1 MNGLILLIIGLA
13 SLALIFAAFAYLALK
28 AWRLL
33 KRGLRIS
40 RGAAPLAAQL
50 AGRAEQAAAAAERL
64 AMSGEQITANLE
76 HLQVSVKRL
85 QVVAEAWADA
95 MWPYRTVR
103 DYLGR

>member
-1 MNGLILLIIGLA
+1 MDGFILLIIGLA
-13 SLALIFAAFAYLALK
+13 GLALIFAASAYLGLK

-40 RGAAPLAAQL
+40 RSTAPLAAQL
-50 AGRAEQAAAAAERL
+50 AGRTEQAAAAAERL

-76 HLQVSVKRL
+76 HLQVSLKRL
-85 QVVAEAWADA
+85 QVVAEACADA
-95 MWPYRTVR
+95 MKPYRTVR